1 MRISRISLLVAVS
14 VLFSAAPLAAQALA
28 HTHGAAESR
37 MPTEGGQSA
46 FAAIAEIVKLLE
58 ADPNTDWSK
67 VNLERLRLH
76 LRDMDLVTL
85 RSVVTSAPTAG
96 GAIFTV
102 RGTGETVGAIKRMT
116 GAHVSMV
123 EMTGGPR
130 IVRTELADGVRLVV
144 TVRDGDA
151 RTGEA
156 RIRGLGFIGLMTS
169 GDHHTMHHLMLARGE
184 AMADHGNP

>member
-1 MRISRISLLVAVS
+1 
-14 VLFSAAPLAAQALA
+14 
-28 HTHGAAESR
+28 

-76 LRDMDLVTL
+76 LRDMDLVT
-85 RSVVTSAPTAG
+85 VTSAPTAG

-130 IVRTELADGVRLVV
+130 LARTELADGVRLVV
-144 TVRDGDA
+144 TVRDGDV
-151 RTGEA
+151 RSGEA
-156 RIRGLGFIGLMTS
+156 RIRALGFIGLMTV
-169 GDHHTMHHLMLARGE
+169 GDHHSMHHLMLARGE
-184 AMADHGNP
+184 AMADHGNR